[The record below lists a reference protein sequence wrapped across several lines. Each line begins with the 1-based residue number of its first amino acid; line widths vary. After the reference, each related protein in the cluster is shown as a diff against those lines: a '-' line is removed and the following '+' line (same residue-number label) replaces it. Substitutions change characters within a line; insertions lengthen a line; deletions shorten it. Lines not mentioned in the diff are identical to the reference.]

1 VNTTLAKVFRPM
13 QLLLVDDSPGDVH
26 LMKEAFR
33 KAAPK
38 VFMHVATNGMEAM
51 AFLSQKGR
59 HVDAPR
65 PSLILLDLNL
75 PKMDGR
81 EVLARIK
88 ADPTLKGIP
97 TIVLTVSE
105 SELDIITSYRLHA
118 SCYLSKP
125 VELDDF
131 NRLVNSINEFWLKKV
146 TFSQTA

>member
-1 VNTTLAKVFRPM
+1 M

-33 KAAPK
+33 NADPK

>member
-1 VNTTLAKVFRPM
+1 
-13 QLLLVDDSPGDVH
+13 
-26 LMKEAFR
+26 
-33 KAAPK
+33 
-38 VFMHVATNGMEAM
+38 
-51 AFLSQKGR
+51 
-59 HVDAPR
+59 
-65 PSLILLDLNL
+65 
-75 PKMDGR
+75 MDGR